1 MKAVDPTSDP
11 CSVLSL
17 QLGQHPECQDSPRT
31 SQQLTSCTR
40 ELTLSS
46 QPPGLLR
53 DEMLTVCMVP
63 DNNNFLV
70 C

>member
-1 MKAVDPTSDP
+1 MKAVDPMSDP
-11 CSVLSL
+11 CPVLSP
-17 QLGQHPECQDSPRT
+17 QLGQQHQDSPRT

-53 DEMLTVCMVP
+53 DEMLTACMVP

>member
-1 MKAVDPTSDP
+1 MKAVDPMSDP
-11 CSVLSL
+11 CPVLSP
-17 QLGQHPECQDSPRT
+17 QLGQHPEHQDSPRT
-31 SQQLTSCTR
+31 FQQLTSCTR
-40 ELTLSS
+40 ELTPSS

-53 DEMLTVCMVP
+53 DEMLTACMVP